1 MGMRGMCLKCRKV
14 VLQCISVVAPCICK
28 SNKLPEGR
36 DMRDVPIFSLLQLP
50 FLGDTVLR
58 EMLEN
63 AVVGTFESAVAKKT
77 RRFAG
82 GLLETVSAE
91 MIRTAKEVWD
101 SMEASGAMD
110 SLSTSLTSNLLS
122 ALDVNVARKEAEL
135 AADAAEANKGCA
147 TRTYEKV
154 FGAAE
159 EHAAPQELELKDAAS
174 QPLPGH
180 RLGAHKPVVEQVCT

>member
-1 MGMRGMCLKCRKV
+1 MGMRGMCLKCRKL
-14 VLQCISVVAPCICK
+14 VLQCMSIVAPCICK

-36 DMRDVPIFSLLQLP
+36 DMRDVPIFSLLPLP

-63 AVVGTFESAVAKKT
+63 AAVANKT
-77 RRFAG
+77 RRFAA
-82 GLLETVSAE
+82 GLSKTVSAE

-135 AADAAEANKGCA
+135 AADAAEANKGCV

-159 EHAAPQELELKDAAS
+159 EHAAPQELELKEAAS

-180 RLGAHKPVVEQVCT
+180 RIGAHKPVVEQVCT